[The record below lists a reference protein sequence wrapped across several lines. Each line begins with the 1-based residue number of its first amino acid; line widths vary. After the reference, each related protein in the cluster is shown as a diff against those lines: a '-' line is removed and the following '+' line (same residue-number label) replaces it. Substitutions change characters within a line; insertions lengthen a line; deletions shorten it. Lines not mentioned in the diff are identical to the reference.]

1 MRRRVAALA
10 GLLLVAA
17 SVGACSSQK
26 AGWNAEPAPGIEVSR
41 QGGAEPV
48 VLFARGGHPPKTLVI
63 KDAVIGKGPAV
74 NADSSVYIAYM
85 GVVTSTA
92 ETIYSSWRIGHG
104 VSIAMNKTPPAWQ
117 KGMIGMKPGGTR
129 IIIAP
134 PNLLGATTDSPQY
147 KAGPVVY
154 VISLVSVS

>member
-1 MRRRVAALA
+1 MRKRIAAMV
-10 GLLLVAA
+10 GVLLLAA
-17 SVGACSSQK
+17 SVSACASQK
-26 AGWNAEPAPGIEVSR
+26 AGWNSEPAPGIEVSR

-48 VLFARGGHPPKTLVI
+48 VLFARGGHPPKTLVV
-63 KDAVIGKGPAV
+63 KDAVIGSGPAV
-74 NADSSVYIAYM
+74 NAKSAVYIAYM

-92 ETIYSSWRIGHG
+92 ETIYSSWRVGHG

-134 PNLLGATTDSPQY
+134 PNLLGAATNSPQY